1 MLGEESPAEQS
12 AFCGDQSESYNA
24 ITWRF
29 SAAQSQLRTS
39 DQPTLH
45 SSTRCGDRN
54 APAPEPITKTKHQE
68 RGRQTKISRNTHT
81 LNKYSLLSKMTI
93 ILTYSRSPNFK
104 NSIFVKWSICK
115 NYFIIMTLISYQG
128 LNIMCDDL
136 SIKWPPNHSNRNV
149 SKTQREIGRFLLIR
163 Q

>member
-29 SAAQSQLRTS
+29 SAAQWQLRTS

-68 RGRQTKISRNTHT
+68 RGRQSEISRNTHT
-81 LNKYSLLSKMTI
+81 LNKYPLLSKMTI
-93 ILTYSRSPNFK
+93 ILTYSRSPKFK
-104 NSIFVKWSICK
+104 KFIFLKS
-115 NYFIIMTLISYQG
+115 
-128 LNIMCDDL
+128 
-136 SIKWPPNHSNRNV
+136 SIKMANWENFDTCNCNEDLQFIVEALNNKLNESRQGGTNVPPN
-149 SKTQREIGRFLLIR
+149 F
-163 Q
+163 